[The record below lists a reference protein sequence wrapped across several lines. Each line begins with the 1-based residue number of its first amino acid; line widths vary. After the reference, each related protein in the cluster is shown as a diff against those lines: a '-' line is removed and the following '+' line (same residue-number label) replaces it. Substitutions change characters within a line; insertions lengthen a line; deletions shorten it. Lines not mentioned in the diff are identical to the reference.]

1 MVEFIDCNMCNKKI
15 EMSNIKSHI
24 EELEHSKNK
33 TLIKKELEDV
43 KTGNISPIFS
53 SVQIWQVAYTD
64 K

>member
-1 MVEFIDCNMCNKKI
+1 MCNKKI